1 MHSRSNG
8 AEEAPVEIQKRMEF
22 DNRQKPNEYNNPWA
36 CTGELSRSDAPVN
49 RISVPAGLLS
59 TQVKTLQMRGIVLL
73 IPITRGIPGD

>member
-8 AEEAPVEIQKRMEF
+8 AETAPVEIQKRMEF
-22 DNRQKPNEYNNPWA
+22 DNRPKPNEYNNPWA
-36 CTGELSRSDAPVN
+36 CTDELSRSDAPAN

-59 TQVKTLQMRGIVLL
+59 TQVKTLQMVGIVLL